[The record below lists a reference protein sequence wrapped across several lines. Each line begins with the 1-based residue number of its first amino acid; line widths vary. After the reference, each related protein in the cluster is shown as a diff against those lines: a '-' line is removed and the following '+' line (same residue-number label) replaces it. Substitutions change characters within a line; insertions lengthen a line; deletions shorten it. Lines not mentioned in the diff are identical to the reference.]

1 MQLSKNFS
9 LKELTRSDVATRK
22 GLTNIPNSSATTNLE
37 VLALTILQPLRD
49 HFGAVKILSGYRS
62 PEVNKEVGGSPTSDH
77 MEGSAAD
84 LEVAGVSNYEVAKW
98 IRDNL
103 SFRQLILEFYK
114 PGDPNSGWVHVSHGT
129 KKQVLTAVK
138 ENGKT
143 VYKIGLVA

>member
-22 GLTNIPNSSATTNLE
+22 GLTNIPNSSATINLE
-37 VLALTILQPLRD
+37 VLAISILQPVRD
-49 HFGAVKILSGYRS
+49 KFGSVKVLSGYRS
-62 PEVNKEVGGSPTSDH
+62 PEVNREVGGSKTSDH

-84 LEVAGVSNYEVAKW
+84 IEVPGISNYEVAKW

-103 SFRQLILEFYK
+103 DFRQLILEFYT

-138 ENGKT
+138 EKGAT
-143 VYKIGLVA
+143 VYKVGLVA